1 MLTVQAVL
9 LPDGQIQLPSTLR
22 RDKPVPVLVTFL
34 DAAEPQAAGQGS
46 VPATLALLQSC
57 AFRSLPPGDPQDI
70 EQRIREIRQD
80 WDAE

>member
-46 VPATLALLQSC
+46 VAATLALLQSC
-57 AFRSLPPGDPQDI
+57 AFRALPPGDPVEV
-70 EQRIREIRQD
+70 EQRIRELREE
-80 WDAE
+80 WGGE